1 MTSLTKIKP
10 ILATLLFLTI
20 CCVGFSASANA
31 ESRWVSD
38 VLYVP
43 LRSGKGNSF
52 RILNRG
58 LKTGLELTFVS
69 EDTEEGWTEVRTVS
83 GELGWIRSQYLI
95 DTKPAAIQL
104 ATAQKNIE
112 RLSRERTKYKEQAKK
127 ARSEL
132 KSASGDVKTRQKT
145 NADLQQQF
153 NDLKVISGDAVAL
166 HARHQSLLHNHKIM
180 ETELDVIKS
189 ENDRLRD
196 DRTMTFFLYGAG
208 SVLLGVFITLVVPSL
223 RRKKSYSE
231 WG

>member
-1 MTSLTKIKP
+1 MTSPIKISP
-10 ILATLLFLTI
+10 IFTALFVIAT
-20 CCVGFSASANA
+20 CCSGFSSGVSA

-43 LRSGKGNSF
+43 LRSGKGNTF

-69 EDTEEGWTEVRTVS
+69 EDTEEGWTEVKTAS

-95 DTKPAAIQL
+95 DTKPAALQL
-104 ATAQKNIE
+104 AEAQRTIDKLN
-112 RLSRERTKYKEQAKK
+112 RERANYKEQSLKAKTQ
-127 ARSEL
+127 L
-132 KSASGDVKTRQKT
+132 KSASGDSKSLQKQNT
-145 NADLQQQF
+145 DLQQQL
-153 NDLKVISGDAVAL
+153 NELKSISGDAVAL
-166 HARHQSLLHNHKIM
+166 NTRHQSLLHNHKIM

-189 ENDRLRD
+189 ENHRLRD
-196 DRTMTFFLYGAG
+196 DRTMTFFVYGAG
-208 SVLLGVFITLVVPSL
+208 SVFLGVLITLIVPNL

>member
-1 MTSLTKIKP
+1 MTSQAKTSP
-10 ILATLLFLTI
+10 ILTALFI
-20 CCVGFSASANA
+20 VAACCSGFSTGVSA

-69 EDTEEGWTEVRTVS
+69 EDTEEGWTEVKTAS

-95 DTKPAAIQL
+95 DTKPAALQL
-104 ATAQKNIE
+104 TTAQRTID
-112 RLSRERTKYKEQAKK
+112 RLKRERASYKEQSKQAKTQ
-127 ARSEL
+127 L
-132 KSASGDVKTRQKT
+132 KSASGDSKSLKKQNT
-145 NADLQQQF
+145 DLQQQL
-153 NDLKVISGDAVAL
+153 NELQSISGDAVAL
-166 HARHQSLLHNHKIM
+166 HARHQSLLQNHKIM

-196 DRTMTFFLYGAG
+196 DRTMTFFLYGAS
-208 SVLLGVFITLVVPSL
+208 SVFLGVIITLIVPSL